1 MWLLDRAGGE
11 AQKLTDVKGGV
22 SEYAWSPDGKRL
34 VLAVDD
40 PDPNDAPEKEKKD
53 GKPATK
59 PPVVI
64 DRYHFKQDRLGYL
77 GALRTH
83 LYLFDVERRATE
95 PLTSGVWD
103 EASPEWSPDGQSD
116 RVREPPRPGSGSVD
130 QQRHLGR
137 RGEGRGRSRA
147 RSRPPPTL
155 TADAR
160 RGARTAR

>member
-40 PDPNDAPEKEKKD
+40 PDPNDAAEKKKD

-77 GALRTH
+77 GAQRTTSICSI
-83 LYLFDVERRATE
+83 VERRA
-95 PLTSGVWD
+95 
-103 EASPEWSPDGQSD
+103 
-116 RVREPPRPGSGSVD
+116 PR
-130 QQRHLGR
+130 R
-137 RGEGRGRSRA
+137 
-147 RSRPPPTL
+147 
-155 TADAR
+155 
-160 RGARTAR
+160 